1 MHTPLERLTEL
12 VYRCASASVFDKAV
26 LSKCHDKTVQRC
38 TLTLRR
44 IRGEIMLQAETMRTA
59 TVAKVAGK
67 GEPVQASHEN
77 IPLTPDGKA
86 RLAEIFPN
94 FDQVNLMTPAGNAEF
109 RRSKNGKETLMGASP
124 LYTALDKRDDTPP
137 KLPVIGNDKQ
147 KNRILTGSEPF
158 LIHLGVS
165 DERGR
170 VHDKKQAKFRQINR
184 FLELIRDVEA
194 QLPAE
199 GTLNICDLCCGKSYL
214 SFAVYHYF
222 SVIKK
227 RSVRMVGV
235 DMKADVMDDCNKVAK
250 ALGMDGLSFVCADV
264 TTFDFGAPV
273 HMVISLHACDVAT
286 DIVLDKAVEWEAK
299 LILSTP
305 CCHHAMNKALDC
317 PALSFIAE
325 HSMLRQKLCD
335 AATDALR
342 LKKLEASGYD
352 VTALELIDPEE
363 TPKNVMLRGIK
374 KYDPAAQRCRKAAEE
389 YKVAYEFLMGKPT
402 EN

>member
-1 MHTPLERLTEL
+1 MNTPFARLSDL
-12 VYRCASASVFDKAV
+12 IYRCATASVFDKAV

-44 IRGEIMLQAETMRTA
+44 IRGETVLQAETMRTA

-77 IPLTPDGKA
+77 IPLTPEGNA
-86 RLAEIFPN
+86 RLAELLLN
-94 FDQVNLMTPAGNAEF
+94 FNQVNLMTPAGNAEF
-109 RRSKNGKETLMGASP
+109 RRSKNGKETLLGASL
-124 LYTALDKRDDTPP
+124 LYSALDKQKDTPP
-137 KLPVIGNDKQ
+137 RLPVVGNNKQ
-147 KNRILTGSEPF
+147 KNRILTGNEPF

-194 QLPAE
+194 QLPSE

-222 SVIKK
+222 TAIKQ
-227 RSVRMVGV
+227 RDVRMVGV
-235 DMKADVMDDCNKVAK
+235 DMKADVMEDCNAVAR
-250 ALGMDGLSFVCADV
+250 ALGMEGLSFVCADV
-264 TTFDFGAPV
+264 TTFQTDFDTPV
-273 HMVISLHACDVAT
+273 HMVISLHACDIAT
-286 DIVLDKAVEWEAK
+286 DIVLDKAMEWGVK

-305 CCHHAMNKALDC
+305 CCHHAMNKALSC

-325 HSMLRQKLCD
+325 HSMLKQKLCD

-342 LKKLEASGYD
+342 LKRLEASGYD

-374 KYDPAAQRCRKAAEE
+374 KYDPNAARCKKAAEE
-389 YKVAYEFLMGKPT
+389 YKAAYEFLMGNKT
-402 EN
+402 